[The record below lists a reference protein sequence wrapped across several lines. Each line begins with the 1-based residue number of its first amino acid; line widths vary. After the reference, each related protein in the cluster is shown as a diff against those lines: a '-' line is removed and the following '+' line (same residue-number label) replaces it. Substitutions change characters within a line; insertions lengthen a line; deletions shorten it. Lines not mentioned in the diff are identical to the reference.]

1 MRIVAQRKGVD
12 ISTPGLPPNPTS
24 MLLNLFEETYSKEG
38 KELVVLV
45 DEYDSPI
52 VANWAKDDVE
62 LATACQKF
70 LSGFYRQLKASSPI
84 IRFRFMTGISYLAK
98 MSIHSGLN
106 DLRDIDDYPDLG
118 AILGFTREEVTSTY
132 SPEIKVIAKELN
144 MKEDE
149 LMDEITRY
157 YDGYNWGR
165 KNLPATQVYHPH
177 SINEFLTWK
186 EFGYYSTAW
195 PTLLRRVVDS
205 VDFVRFSELL
215 SGEVPI
221 RLETSDSLLSLQNP
235 TDSQMRLLLWELGIL
250 QRRPSVDMGSGVPFT
265 NESVRQHFTEHVL
278 RYLYEDDSTAS
289 KLREMR
295 IALVKGDIPTFAET
309 FATVVEGIPA
319 HATKSKDK
327 EGEAMREKEGFYHLI
342 YFAVINVV
350 GPNSSY
356 IGSEEVLEGRYRA
369 DLVLISPHFAM
380 IFEFKANPKSIDEG
394 LKQIKKQNYI
404 EKYGKYLEKKMNDAK
419 TIEQRKKWEKRWE
432 TWKSL
437 PKWGIGINVIV
448 NKKEKTV
455 TETTSIAE
463 KFPLS
468 SDL

>member
-1 MRIVAQRKGVD
+1 MLDVADHKGVE
-12 ISTPGLPPNPTS
+12 ISTPGYPPNPIS
-24 MLLNLFEETYSKEG
+24 MIRRLFQKTCAKEG

-52 VANWAKDDVE
+52 VANWDDVE
-62 LATACQKF
+62 LATACQKL
-70 LSGFYRQLKASSPI
+70 LSSFYRQLKASHRI

-98 MSIHSGLN
+98 LSIHSGLN
-106 DLRDIDDYPDLG
+106 DLEDIDNNPDLG

-144 MKEDE
+144 MKEVE
-149 LMDEITRY
+149 LMDEITQY

-177 SINEFLTWK
+177 SINEFLTQK
-186 EFGYYSTAW
+186 EFGFYDSTGW
-195 PTLLRRVVDS
+195 PTLLSRVVDS

-215 SGEVPI
+215 SGEVP
-221 RLETSDSLLSLQNP
+221 RRSRTRDSLLSLQNP

-250 QRRPSVDMGSGVPFT
+250 RRRLTSENESGVAFT
-265 NESVRQHFTEHVL
+265 NESVRQHFTEDVL
-278 RYLYEDDSTAS
+278 FDLYGDNATAA

-327 EGEAMREKEGFYHLI
+327 EGEAMREKEGFYHSI

-356 IGSEEVLEGRYRA
+356 IGSEEYLEGGFRA
-369 DLVLISPHFAM
+369 DVVLISPHFAM
-380 IFEFKANPKSIDEG
+380 IFEFKVNPKSIDEG
-394 LKQIKKQNYI
+394 LKQIKNRNYI
-404 EKYGKYLEKKMNDAK
+404 EKYGKYLEKRMNQAK
-419 TIEQRKKWEKRWE
+419 NIEQRKKWEKRLE